1 MRRRSLTQDEAIA
14 PRRDPMT
21 EARSLRILIL
31 LHMPL
36 QRDFGGSRVQLEL
49 AELWR
54 SWGHTV
60 EVFDLNA
67 AFPNLSHSLWA
78 TLTRPHFSQ
87 KARQYVR
94 QQGDRFDVIDAHQG
108 NLPFTKRELGITGL
122 LVARSVGM
130 YPLYHAFEHQRGRQ
144 GPKPR
149 SWQGWIVRW
158 LLAWRDRH
166 EVRRCLTSFRQAD
179 LINLPNPAEQYYLEQ
194 TLHLG
199 QKCRV
204 FPFGLSAVRRQAL
217 GTVLRDPAQRLGRP
231 VVTLIGTWC
240 DRKGSQ
246 DWGTIIRQVHA
257 TRPEVRFRL
266 LGTRSPRSVVLRD
279 LALSDGDW
287 LEVIPNY
294 DSEALPDLLA
304 TTTVGAFP
312 SYIEGFGFAVLEKL
326 AAGIPTV
333 AYDIPGPQTMLN
345 PVDPA
350 LLVPVGDAIALAA
363 QLLAILNLAPDD
375 YCTLAHRCHTVAA
388 DFAWERIAADTLT
401 AYRAA
406 LAALN
411 P

>member
-1 MRRRSLTQDEAIA
+1 MRRRNSTPDEAIA
-14 PRRDPMT
+14 PRRDGMT

-31 LHMPL
+31 LHMPF

-67 AFPNLSHSLWA
+67 AFPHLSHSLWA

-108 NLPFTKRELGITGL
+108 NLPFTKDELGITGL

-130 YPLYHAFEHQRGRQ
+130 YPLYHAFEHQRGRSQ
-144 GPKPR
+144 QPR
-149 SWQGWIVRW
+149 SWKGRLVQW

-166 EVRRCLTSFRQAD
+166 EVRRCLTSFRTAD
-179 LINLPNPAEQYYLEQ
+179 LINLPNPAEQQYIER

-199 QKCRV
+199 QQCRV
-204 FPFGLSAVRRQAL
+204 FPFGLSAARRQAL
-217 GTVLRDPAQRLGRP
+217 GAILTTQAARLARP
-231 VVTLIGTWC
+231 VVTFIGTWC
-240 DRKGSQ
+240 DRKGSH

-257 TRPEVRFRL
+257 MRPEVRFRF
-266 LGTRSPRSVVLRD
+266 LGTRSPRSVVVRD
-279 LALSDGDW
+279 LVLPDGDW

-294 DSEALPDLLA
+294 DSEDLPHLLT

-333 AYDIPGPQTMLN
+333 AYDIPGPQTMLK

-350 LLVPVGDAIALAA
+350 LLVPVGDAIALAT
-363 QLLAILNLAPDD
+363 QLLAILNLSPDD
-375 YCTLAHRCHTVAA
+375 YHALARRCHTIAA
-388 DFAWERIAADTLT
+388 DFAWERIAADTLA

-406 LAALN
+406 LAAVK